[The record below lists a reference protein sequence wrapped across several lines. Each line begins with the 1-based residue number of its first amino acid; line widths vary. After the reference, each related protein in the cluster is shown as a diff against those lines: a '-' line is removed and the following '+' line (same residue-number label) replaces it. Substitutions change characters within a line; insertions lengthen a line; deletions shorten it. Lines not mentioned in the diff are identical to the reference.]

1 MMLLSHSLFA
11 DDQCAFHLARASER
25 SNDVFVLK
33 IWSDAFGQKLERF
46 SLADFLT
53 RSNQTRATEGLLALI
68 GTLANRPSSG
78 IDSLAIFRGRTNHAE
93 MLLRQAGKSN
103 VKSLLSRLASWA
115 LFNLHRRNHEILVSD
130 AFAFGSEV
138 AFMLARL
145 SGTADKVFILEVW
158 SPWLRPELRRY
169 DLIDNLS
176 SYDAAWETEGL
187 LAAIGTL
194 AVLPASSLGID
205 DKSAGEL
212 VGRERA
218 VRRNEPRW
226 RH

>member
-1 MMLLSHSLFA
+1 
-11 DDQCAFHLARASER
+11 
-25 SNDVFVLK
+25 
-33 IWSDAFGQKLERF
+33 
-46 SLADFLT
+46 
-53 RSNQTRATEGLLALI
+53 
-68 GTLANRPSSG
+68 
-78 IDSLAIFRGRTNHAE
+78 
-93 MLLRQAGKSN
+93 

-145 SGTADKVFILEVW
+145 PGTADKVFILEVW